1 MDDTQIIYILT
12 LFDSQLPIG
21 SFVFSWGIETYASDG
36 LTEKDIKEL
45 ILSYVEE
52 GQLLFDLYTCKISYI
67 NASMPDIISSINDFY
82 TAYKYIPPAC
92 ESSLTLGSNLI
103 RVARSIFSL
112 DLQCLPDEIHFPVG
126 LGIVGNMLNLPLRA
140 LLLAYAHSSVKGI
153 INSVLRCIPISS
165 FKCWYILFNMK
176 ASLEKCVEKAL
187 HIEKPEDIYINTL
200 LWDAYIHKQQF
211 LETRL
216 FEV

>member
-21 SFVFSWGIETYASDG
+21 SFVFSWGIETYANDG

-45 ILSYVEE
+45 ALSHIEE
-52 GQLLFDLYTCKISYI
+52 GPLLLDLYICKISYI
-67 NASMPDIISSINDFY
+67 NASVPEKISSINDFY
-82 TAYKYIPPAC
+82 TACKYIPSVY
-92 ESSLTLGSNLI
+92 ESSLILGSNLI

-112 DLQCLPDEIHFPVG
+112 DFQCLPDKIHFPVG
-126 LGIVGNMLNLPLRA
+126 LGIVGNMLNLHLKT